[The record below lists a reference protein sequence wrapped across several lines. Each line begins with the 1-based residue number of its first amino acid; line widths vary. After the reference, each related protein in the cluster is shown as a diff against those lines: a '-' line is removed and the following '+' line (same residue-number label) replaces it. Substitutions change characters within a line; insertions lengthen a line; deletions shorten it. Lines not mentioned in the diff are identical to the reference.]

1 MLENSIRAVNSNDG
15 GYDSHDVLLAF
26 CHDGVLKGG
35 VLKTIYT
42 DEETRVVK
50 QFVDELSPNLDIY
63 ARSWSSQN
71 PVMEVVSSGYGYGH
85 SITITIPSSAQIW
98 FRFGNRS
105 FYIGEENS
113 HSSGMPNFNGVGEI
127 DESGNYTVTIG
138 HNQAII
144 YDINTRS
151 FNWLNNSVIE
161 PYKPGIALVAFSHN
175 GELKG
180 GIFFEFYQWLR
191 SNKMES
197 QINTINDRI
206 GKIEGSVNF
215 DPQDN
220 PLYSYRGEKIDLNPH
235 IYYTEALFSLNK
247 KSSPV
252 VPTGAPQGFDIY
264 NDVICQ
270 FYGND
275 CVILYE
281 YGTGNA
287 INGWNAPTEHSD
299 TAQFSNEF
307 YDSADEFPLI
317 YTTADTNPARVLV
330 FRIDRVNAPQ
340 LIRTY
345 SFPLDKTGYYAGHAM
360 DFDTNICYQV
370 GYTENSYHLN
380 DSGKND
386 MIVTMW
392 DMNKCTAD
400 GDGNLVPTL
409 IKSFTLPFMITVQG
423 QKFFNG
429 KLYLLSS
436 HWADADTIIYG
447 VDCVRERICTVI
459 DEFPDNVKRHESE
472 DICFRRNPSSGA
484 YELHVLTTYG
494 ETMWKIV
501 QK

>member
-1 MLENSIRAVNSNDG
+1 
-15 GYDSHDVLLAF
+15 
-26 CHDGVLKGG
+26 
-35 VLKTIYT
+35 
-42 DEETRVVK
+42 
-50 QFVDELSPNLDIY
+50 
-63 ARSWSSQN
+63 
-71 PVMEVVSSGYGYGH
+71 
-85 SITITIPSSAQIW
+85 
-98 FRFGNRS
+98 
-105 FYIGEENS
+105 
-113 HSSGMPNFNGVGEI
+113 
-127 DESGNYTVTIG
+127 
-138 HNQAII
+138 
-144 YDINTRS
+144 
-151 FNWLNNSVIE
+151 
-161 PYKPGIALVAFSHN
+161 
-175 GELKG
+175 
-180 GIFFEFYQWLR
+180 
-191 SNKMES
+191 MES

-436 HWADADTIIYG
+436 HWVDADTIIYG